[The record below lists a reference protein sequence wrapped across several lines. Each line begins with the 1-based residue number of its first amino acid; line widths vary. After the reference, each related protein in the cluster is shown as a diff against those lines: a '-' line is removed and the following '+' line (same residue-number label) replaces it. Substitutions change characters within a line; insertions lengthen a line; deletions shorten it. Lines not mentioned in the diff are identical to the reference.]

1 MLCTDQGKSMS
12 VELFVNLVSQLL
24 KLGGIIFFMFAAYD
38 GTFGGQGSTSVFIGT
53 GVLVLVL
60 LGSLVV
66 DKMGRL

>member
-1 MLCTDQGKSMS
+1 VQGEASMN
-12 VELFVNLVSQLL
+12 VELIVNIVSQLL

-60 LGSLVV
+60 AGSYVV
-66 DKMGRL
+66 DKIGRL

>member
-1 MLCTDQGKSMS
+1 MS
-12 VELFVNLVSQLL
+12 VEWVVNIVSQLL
-24 KLGGIIFFMFAAYD
+24 KLGGIIFFMFAAYE

-60 LGSLVV
+60 VGSFFV

>member
-1 MLCTDQGKSMS
+1 MS

-24 KLGGIIFFMFAAYD
+24 KLGGIIFFMYAAYD

-60 LGSLVV
+60 LGSMVV

>member
-1 MLCTDQGKSMS
+1 MS
-12 VELFVNLVSQLL
+12 VEVIVNLVSQLL

-38 GTFGGQGSTSVFIGT
+38 GTFGGQGSTSVFVGT

-60 LGSLVV
+60 VGSFFV

>member
-1 MLCTDQGKSMS
+1 MN
-12 VELFVNLVSQLL
+12 VELIVNIVSQLL

-60 LGSLVV
+60 AGSYVV
-66 DKMGRL
+66 DKIGRL

>member
-1 MLCTDQGKSMS
+1 MS

-24 KLGGIIFFMFAAYD
+24 KLGGIIFFMYAAYE

-53 GVLVLVL
+53 GVLVMVL
-60 LGSLVV
+60 LGSMVV